1 MRYVGTIVIVLLW
14 LGLMGTLV
22 RRERAADGIDA
33 ATLGPAP
40 VPVVAAADDVEWF
53 GVYQRDQKIG
63 WARRVE
69 RRTAD
74 GWVLEDES
82 RLVLAMLGEPQ
93 TVTTTLYAET
103 DASYGLRRFRFL
115 LVSPAA
121 TFAASGLSD
130 GMTLEVRYGP
140 EGRSD
145 RLSVPLDEPVHLA
158 STLRPRLAAAWP
170 APGARFT
177 HQVRSPT
184 SLRREPV
191 RVLVEGHET
200 LDGIETLRIVE
211 ESQGLESRAWIDRR
225 GRAVREQG
233 ALGFLLRREAAGEA
247 RTGIDE
253 AARVDL
259 ASVARVPFEGTIAE
273 PRALDRL
280 VMRVT
285 GEAADS
291 VPDAPPRQRVT
302 GDVVRITRE
311 AAAPAAPGAGEDLD
325 RYKGPSPFIESDDP
339 AIVNRAKWIVGT
351 ATTAHEKVHRIL
363 AWVAAN
369 VEREPSLTLP
379 SARDVLRTRRG
390 DCNEHAVL
398 MAALVR
404 ASGVPARVV
413 AGIAYADD
421 GFYYHAWNEVWL
433 DGWVSLDAV
442 FDQMPVDAT
451 HVKLIDG
458 GPERH
463 ARLAEVVG
471 RLSLTRLEEE
481 T

>member
-1 MRYVGTIVIVLLW
+1 MRHVGTIVIVLLW
-14 LGLMGTLV
+14 LGLMGMLV
-22 RRERAADGIDA
+22 RREQAAGGLDA
-33 ATLGPAP
+33 ASLAPAAEP
-40 VPVVAAADDVEWF
+40 LAVADAVEWF
-53 GVYQRDQKIG
+53 GIYQRERKIG

-82 RLVLAMLGEPQ
+82 RLVLAMLGELQ
-93 TVTTTLYAET
+93 TVTTTLHAET
-103 DASYGLRRFRFL
+103 DAGHGLRRFRFL

-121 TFAASGLSD
+121 TFAASGVSD
-130 GMTLEVRYGP
+130 GMTLDVRYGP
-140 EGRSD
+140 EGRNE

-170 APGARFT
+170 EPGARFT
-177 HQVRSPT
+177 HQVLSPT

-225 GRAVREQG
+225 GRPLREQG
-233 ALGFLLRREAAGEA
+233 ALGFLLVRESADVA
-247 RTGIDE
+247 RSGIDDR
-253 AARVDL
+253 APVDL
-259 ASVARVPFEGTIAE
+259 ATTTRVPFDGTIAD
-273 PRALDRL
+273 PRGLDRL
-280 VMRVT
+280 VMRVS
-285 GEAADS
+285 GEAADR

-302 GDVVRITRE
+302 GDVVRIARE
-311 AAAPAAPGAGEDLD
+311 PLVPAQPPAAADLD
-325 RYKGPSPFIESDDP
+325 RYRGPSPFVESDDP
-339 AIVNRAKWIVGT
+339 GIVARARAITGPA
-351 ATTAHEKVHRIL
+351 ATPRDKVRRVL
-363 AWVAAN
+363 DWVAAH
-369 VEREPSLTLP
+369 VEREPSLTIP

-398 MAALVR
+398 VAALVR
-404 ASGVPARVV
+404 AAGVPARVV
-413 AGIAYADD
+413 AGIAYAGD

-433 DGWVSLDAV
+433 DGWVSVDAV

-451 HVKLIDG
+451 HVKLVDG

-463 ARLAEVVG
+463 ARLAELVG
-471 RLSLTRLEEE
+471 RLALTRLEEE

>member
-1 MRYVGTIVIVLLW
+1 MRYVSTIVIVLLW

-33 ATLGPAP
+33 ATLAPAA
-40 VPVVAAADDVEWF
+40 VPVVAAADAVEWF
-53 GVYQRDQKIG
+53 GIYQRDQKIG

-82 RLVLAMLGEPQ
+82 RLVLAMLGQPQ

-177 HQVRSPT
+177 HQVLSPT

-233 ALGFLLRREAAGEA
+233 ALGFLLRREPADVA

-311 AAAPAAPGAGEDLD
+311 APAPTAPSADDDLD
-325 RYKGPSPFIESDDP
+325 RYEGPSPFIESDDP

-351 ATTAHEKVHRIL
+351 ATTPHEKVRRIL

-433 DGWVSLDAV
+433 DGWVSVDAV

-471 RLSLTRLEEE
+471 RLALTRLEEE